1 MVLIEALKVVGAIL
15 VPLILFFLLFTFVL
29 YLRQL
34 GSSAEFWLQLFN
46 IIIIIGGCMTALA
59 AICTCIGYLVDFT
72 FQLDYVLAKTGA
84 IVGFALGWM
93 IGKRGHSRFTL

>member
-1 MVLIEALKVVGAIL
+1 
-15 VPLILFFLLFTFVL
+15 
-29 YLRQL
+29 
-34 GSSAEFWLQLFN
+34 
-46 IIIIIGGCMTALA
+46 MTALA